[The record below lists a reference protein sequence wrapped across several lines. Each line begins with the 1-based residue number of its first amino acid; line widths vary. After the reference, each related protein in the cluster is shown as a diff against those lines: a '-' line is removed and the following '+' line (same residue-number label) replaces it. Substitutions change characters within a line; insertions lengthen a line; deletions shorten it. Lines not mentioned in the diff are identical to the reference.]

1 MKDNQTLVS
10 LVENLMKDKKPL
22 WRRVAKE
29 LSRPRRKRVEVNLSR
44 IEEHAAADS
53 TLLVPGKVLGAG
65 SLSKK
70 VTVAA
75 FSFSDS
81 AKKLIGAA
89 GGNAVTIDSLHKSNP
104 EGKGV
109 VLFK

>member
-22 WRRVAKE
+22 WKRVAKE
-29 LSRPRRKRVEVNLSR
+29 LSKPRRKRVEVNLSR

-53 TLLVPGKVLGAG
+53 TLLIPGKVLGAG
-65 SLSKK
+65 NLSKK

-75 FSFSDS
+75 FSFSGS

-89 GGNAVTIDSLHKSNP
+89 GGKAVTIDSLHKSNP

-109 VLFK
+109 VIFK

>member
-10 LVENLMKDKKPL
+10 LVENLKKDKKPL
-22 WRRVAKE
+22 WKRVAKE
-29 LSRPRRKRVEVNLSR
+29 LSKPRRKRVEVNLSR

-53 TLLVPGKVLGAG
+53 TLLVPGKVLGSG
-65 SLSKK
+65 SISKK
-70 VTVAA
+70 LTVAA

-89 GGNAVTIDSLHKSNP
+89 GGKAVTIDSLHKSNP

>member
-10 LVENLMKDKKPL
+10 LVENLMKDKKPI

-65 SLSKK
+65 SISKK

-75 FSFSDS
+75 FSFSES
-81 AKKLIGAA
+81 ARKLIGQA
-89 GGNAVTIDSLHKSNP
+89 GGKALTIDSLYKSNP

-109 VLFK
+109 VIFK

>member
-1 MKDNQTLVS
+1 MKDNQNLVS
-10 LVENLMKDKKPL
+10 LVKNLMKDKKPI

-29 LSRPRRKRVEVNLSR
+29 LQKPRRQRVEVNLSR
-44 IEEHAAADS
+44 IEEHATAES
-53 TLLVPGKVLGAG
+53 TLLVPGKVLGSG

-75 FSFSDS
+75 FAFSDS

-89 GGNAVTIDSLHKSNP
+89 GGKAVTIDSLHKANP